1 LAGIVTNL
9 GPHLAA
15 LVVYLPLKLSGLSPF
30 AFPSGHPYHLTFL
43 GVSVVRNGLDYAAWS
58 LGALVPFLSTRPVA
72 GLLVAVVLAMLAVFT
87 TTRRVPGLPVHWAF
101 LALWAVAGIAVAVP
115 LSNHWYRYYLTYS
128 FPAVLLIV
136 PLVLRQFHRTIHGGG
151 RSSAA
156 FVVCWLVVQTLSA
169 GAYVLRKDQAGIGD
183 RYERGTNNLAHR
195 GHAVAAVL
203 DYLARAHPRVPDD
216 TVFVV
221 DGAEIEA
228 FDGAAAFRAFYRE
241 GGIMA
246 YPRAMVDVS
255 AGKKMSL
262 RPLRPG
268 ADQLANR
275 TLDGRT
281 VIFLDVGTEG
291 VKERVVL
298 PR

>member
-1 LAGIVTNL
+1 MNSVLILLIAQLVRRSRIIALAVAVLYATAATIHLDPLLWMVGIFDLMGVFFFFSGLALFMSGKPRLSGLSFLLGLLFKEAVVALPVVLLGWLFWEREKNTRRLAGIVTNL

-136 PLVLRQFHRTIHGGG
+136 LLVLRQFHRAIHGSG

-169 GAYVLRKDQAGIGD
+169 GAYVLRKD
-183 RYERGTNNLAHR
+183 
-195 GHAVAAVL
+195 
-203 DYLARAHPRVPDD
+203 
-216 TVFVV
+216 
-221 DGAEIEA
+221 
-228 FDGAAAFRAFYRE
+228 
-241 GGIMA
+241 
-246 YPRAMVDVS
+246 
-255 AGKKMSL
+255 
-262 RPLRPG
+262 
-268 ADQLANR
+268 
-275 TLDGRT
+275 
-281 VIFLDVGTEG
+281 
-291 VKERVVL
+291 
-298 PR
+298 